1 MLSRLNLFNR
11 PWRLSWLVWVV
22 TLALTAAGV
31 LWLTATNDTV
41 EVYVAVRD
49 LPVYHQVTSADVE
62 PARIAAGD
70 VPNDAVRDGKVLPGA
85 YTLRAIEK
93 GSTYRREQ
101 LGPRLPDGT
110 LDGPLVGVRATPE
123 TTMGDRLARGDRVDV
138 LLPPVSGAT
147 RGERQSGL
155 LVVDL
160 VDGRNAAVILRAP
173 TADDLDL
180 LALRRS
186 DGPVII
192 RTSPYA
198 AP

>member
-1 MLSRLNLFNR
+1 VLSRLNLLNR

-22 TLALTAAGV
+22 ALALTAAGV
-31 LWLTATNDTV
+31 LWLTVTSDTV
-41 EVYVAVRD
+41 EVYIAIRD

-62 PARIAAGD
+62 LARIGASD
-70 VPNDAVRDGKVLPGA
+70 MPDDAVRDGKVLPGA
-85 YTLRAIEK
+85 YTLRAVEK
-93 GSTYRREQ
+93 GSTYRRGQ

-110 LDGPLVGVRATPE
+110 LDGPLVAVRAAPE

-138 LLPPVSGAT
+138 LLPPGSGAA
-147 RGERQSGL
+147 RGKRLSGL

-173 TADDLDL
+173 TGDDLDL

-186 DGPVII
+186 DGPVIV
-192 RTSPYA
+192 RTGPYA